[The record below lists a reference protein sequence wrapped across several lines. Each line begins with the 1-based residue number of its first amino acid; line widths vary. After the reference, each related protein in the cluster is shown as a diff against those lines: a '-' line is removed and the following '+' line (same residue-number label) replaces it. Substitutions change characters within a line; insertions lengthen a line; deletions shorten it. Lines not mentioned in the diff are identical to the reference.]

1 MNPTAEVTEA
11 AVPAE
16 SLAARVEAEIREGK
30 VELPVLPEAAA
41 RVRAI
46 VASDGGAPQIVAVIE
61 REPALAAAVLR
72 YANSV
77 AYAGLREITN
87 LQQAVMRLGVG
98 AVERTVLALSAKNA
112 FSSGDRRDEHLYRKL
127 WIHSVTTALA
137 ARRLA
142 PRSPAFSSETVFLAG
157 LLHDIGKLVVLRTA
171 VGMRQRDPGQYA
183 FSDATLIEF
192 FDALHCK
199 VGDVLCDAW
208 HIPAEIRDVIARHHE
223 EHLSRAPD
231 LLVATVQVANLM
243 SRKIG
248 ASLKPDPE
256 VSILGLPAAS
266 MLRLDD
272 VRIATL
278 LVEIED
284 DVAAMQD
291 VI

>member
-1 MNPTAEVTEA
+1 MNQTAEDTETL
-11 AVPAE
+11 VPGE
-16 SLAARVEAEIREGK
+16 SLAALVEAEIREGR

-46 VASDGGAPQIVAVIE
+46 IANDGGAPQIVAVIE

-87 LQQAVMRLGVG
+87 LQQAVMRLGFG

-112 FSSGDRRDEHLYRKL
+112 FSATDKRDEHVYRKL
-127 WIHSVTTALA
+127 WNHSVTTALA

-157 LLHDIGKLVVLRTA
+157 LLHDIGKLVVMRTA
-171 VGMRQRDPGQYA
+171 VAMRHRDPEHCS
-183 FSDATLIEF
+183 FSQDTLIEF

-199 VGDVLCDAW
+199 VGEVLCDAW
-208 HIPAEIRDVIARHHE
+208 NIPAEIRDVISRHHD
-223 EHLSRAPD
+223 EHLAGAQD

-248 ASLKPDPE
+248 ASLKPDPN
-256 VSILGLPAAS
+256 VSILGSPAAS

-284 DVAAMQD
+284 DLAAMQD